1 LPGEMKL
8 QFNRRLLAYEEE
20 KRMPYI
26 TSIEQ
31 DSRETGRQEGRQ
43 EGLQAGRQEG
53 RQEGRE
59 AALREAV
66 LDLLMVRFSGASLDE
81 IRLKLASVHGEE
93 MLRGL
98 LRKVLE
104 SRSPQEFLSQLPS

>member
-1 LPGEMKL
+1 MKL

-31 DSRETGRQEGRQ
+31 DSRETGRQEG
-43 EGLQAGRQEG
+43 L
-53 RQEGRE
+53 QEGRE

-66 LDLLMVRFSGASLDE
+66 LDVLRVRFPGASLDE
-81 IRLKLASVHGEE
+81 IRMKLASVHGEE

-98 LRKVLE
+98 HRKALQAD
-104 SRSPQEFLSQLPS
+104 SIQAFLHPGGNR